1 MRFFHHN
8 LWLVLVLISGCG
20 PTKSTTPA
28 TGIAA
33 TPGAAPSSVMRD
45 LARDESEG
53 GHTLRK
59 HVGRT
64 DAELRERLRR
74 ERRIAA
80 ASSYTDRETAER
92 AVGSAIQ
99 QQQSRIANWLDRS
112 GGHPN
117 LVLDYDADRP
127 IGRTIRRGD
136 EQSEPCSHAVVV
148 MKWMDPANYYVLTS
162 YPECR

>member
-1 MRFFHHN
+1 MRFFHHSV
-8 LWLVLVLISGCG
+8 WFVLLLISGCG
-20 PTKSTTPA
+20 PTNSTTPA
-28 TGIAA
+28 AGTAA
-33 TPGAAPSSVMRD
+33 TPGSLPSSVTRD
-45 LARDESEG
+45 LSRDESEG
-53 GHTLRK
+53 GHTLLK

-64 DAELRERLRR
+64 DSDLRERLRR

-92 AVGSAIQ
+92 AVGAAIQ
-99 QQQSRIANWLDRS
+99 QQQSRIANWLDRA

-117 LVLDYDADRP
+117 LVLDYDAARP
-127 IGRTIRRGD
+127 LGRTMRRGE

-148 MKWMDPANYYVLTS
+148 MKWIGPANYYVLTS

>member
-1 MRFFHHN
+1 MRFFHHTV
-8 LWLVLVLISGCG
+8 WLLLLLVAGCG
-20 PTKSTTPA
+20 PTNSTTPA
-28 TGIAA
+28 AGAVA
-33 TPGAAPSSVMRD
+33 TSGSTLSPVTRD
-45 LARDESEG
+45 LSRDESEG

-64 DAELRERLRR
+64 DADLRDRLRC

-92 AVGSAIQ
+92 AVGAAIQ
-99 QQQSRIANWLDRS
+99 QQQSRIANWLDRA

-117 LVLDYDADRP
+117 LVLDYDANRP
-127 IGRTIRRGD
+127 LGRTMRRGD

-148 MKWMDPANYYVLTS
+148 MKWIDPTNYYVLTS

>member
-8 LWLVLVLISGCG
+8 FWLVLLLISGCG

-28 TGIAA
+28 TGIAS

-127 IGRTIRRGD
+127 IGRTMRRGD

>member
-1 MRFFHHN
+1 MLFSHHSV
-8 LWLVLVLISGCG
+8 WLLLLLMAGCG
-20 PTKSTTPA
+20 PATTTTPA
-28 TGIAA
+28 AGPASTHGSTLSAA
-33 TPGAAPSSVMRD
+33 IRD

-64 DAELRERLRR
+64 DAELRDRLRR
-74 ERRIAA
+74 ERHIIAA
-80 ASSYTDRETAER
+80 STYTDRDAAEH
-92 AVGSAIQ
+92 AVGAAIQ
-99 QQQSRIANWLDRS
+99 QQQSRIASWLGRT

-127 IGRTIRRGD
+127 IGRTMRRGQD
-136 EQSEPCSHAVVV
+136 RSEPCSHAVVV
-148 MKWMDPANYYVLTS
+148 MKWMKRAEYYVLTS